1 MVHEKIGIEEVD
13 ILKINNDILWELCFK
28 GKIHD
33 ASVDGG
39 HCAVKVGLLFLSFLF
54 CFLRWGTLQNV
65 YVLVGII
72 CP

>member
-1 MVHEKIGIEEVD
+1 MGIEKVE
-13 ILKINNDILWELCFK
+13 LSKINNDILWELCCK
-28 GKIHD
+28 GKID
-33 ASVDGG
+33 DDSIDGG

-72 CP
+72 HPRRASW